1 MMAETL
7 ILSFYPTNNSPSKGL
22 RCVDMALIDKIYQLF
37 GVKFASHEKV
47 L

>member
-1 MMAETL
+1 MAETL

-22 RCVDMALIDKIYQLF
+22 RLVEIALIDNNYQLF